1 MTRGDPVCRREDCSP
16 FDIGLVFD
24 EIHNYSP
31 HQKLEFVENVWKPG
45 ELFDFP
51 VSMENGKSRKFVS
64 GWLKRFPW
72 LAYSKYFDGAFCLA
86 CVCFGVQCGR
96 NANKLDK
103 LLKSPLTNW
112 TSAASR
118 LTKHSLGNCEIHNF
132 SMTAMNDFKRMMQR
146 GAVPIDQQLNNI
158 VQQQIARNREILKSL
173 FKTIIFCGK
182 NNIPLRGRR
191 DDDPTNAALTGNFQ
205 ALLEFRVDS
214 GDQTLQQH
222 LDTAPRN
229 ATYISKTIQNEMI
242 ETVGAHILNDLS
254 QEIRNSKYFSVMA
267 DEAADISNKENV
279 SVVIRFLDTTKTIRE
294 EFIGYYICE
303 EGLTGEAIKD
313 IITAAVANLG
323 LTMEDCRGQC
333 YDGAGNMAGRL
344 NGASS
349 LISAEHEKAIYVH
362 CMNHRLNLCI
372 ADTCQLPIVRNMMDI
387 VRKISNFFNNSPK
400 RQQHLIA
407 KIRELLPR
415 ANHTVLIDVCRTRWI
430 ERIDGMDRIV
440 ELLYPVTATLEDIS
454 LNRNSPGDSTWN
466 PTSRHDAQSLINA
479 INFSVIVS
487 LVIVRHILGLTR
499 PLTVKLQQKA
509 MDLLKAK
516 DELALLKSVLEDMST
531 DIDNRHHNLYQ
542 EAVTI
547 ARQVAVQP
555 EMPRIAQRQMHRN
568 NAPAAT
574 PEGYFKINLTRVF
587 LDHVLQQLN
596 TRFQDDVFVCYKG
609 ISIIPS
615 VLLATDPAWKANVL
629 EFCNHYRQDIPN
641 YAGLQAELLLW
652 ERLWKGRDNR
662 GDIIPDSLEATL
674 KDIDK
679 DAYVNIY
686 SMLKVLITIPISSAS
701 CERSISSLRNLKNY
715 LRNTMTQDRLN
726 GLALMHAHRDMDFDL
741 ERIIDLFAELHP
753 RRMRMANI
761 L

>member
-242 ETVGAHILNDLS
+242 ATVGAHILNDLS

-294 EFIGYYICE
+294 EFIEYYICE

-372 ADTCQLPIVRNMMDI
+372 ADTCQL
-387 VRKISNFFNNSPK
+387 SG
-400 RQQHLIA
+400 
-407 KIRELLPR
+407 
-415 ANHTVLIDVCRTRWI
+415 T
-430 ERIDGMDRIV
+430 
-440 ELLYPVTATLEDIS
+440 
-454 LNRNSPGDSTWN
+454 
-466 PTSRHDAQSLINA
+466 
-479 INFSVIVS
+479 
-487 LVIVRHILGLTR
+487 
-499 PLTVKLQQKA
+499 
-509 MDLLKAK
+509 
-516 DELALLKSVLEDMST
+516 
-531 DIDNRHHNLYQ
+531 
-542 EAVTI
+542 
-547 ARQVAVQP
+547 
-555 EMPRIAQRQMHRN
+555 
-568 NAPAAT
+568 
-574 PEGYFKINLTRVF
+574 
-587 LDHVLQQLN
+587 
-596 TRFQDDVFVCYKG
+596 
-609 ISIIPS
+609 
-615 VLLATDPAWKANVL
+615 
-629 EFCNHYRQDIPN
+629 
-641 YAGLQAELLLW
+641 
-652 ERLWKGRDNR
+652 
-662 GDIIPDSLEATL
+662 
-674 KDIDK
+674 
-679 DAYVNIY
+679 
-686 SMLKVLITIPISSAS
+686 
-701 CERSISSLRNLKNY
+701 
-715 LRNTMTQDRLN
+715 
-726 GLALMHAHRDMDFDL
+726 
-741 ERIIDLFAELHP
+741 
-753 RRMRMANI
+753 
-761 L
+761 